1 MEVTGQYGSPIYYEE
16 SFKNAKRFGAD
27 EIYLRFDNDG
37 SSDGIATTDGFPLSS
52 LNEIEIRLGGVAVQ
66 RFSID
71 NLNIHI
77 DNDIYNEENPMEYI
91 ILQHIHRRHLY
102 GPIACVDGLIGP
114 LLWRR
119 GQGHAGG
126 DILLKDLLK
135 LVADENNDLTP
146 QTIII
151 KESIFF
157 EKDITGLMSLL
168 QKMRDELG

>member
-1 MEVTGQYGSPIYYEE
+1 V
-16 SFKNAKRFGAD
+16 
-27 EIYLRFDNDG
+27 
-37 SSDGIATTDGFPLSS
+37 DGI
-52 LNEIEIRLGGVAVQ
+52 
-66 RFSID
+66 
-71 NLNIHI
+71 
-77 DNDIYNEENPMEYI
+77 
-91 ILQHIHRRHLY
+91 
-102 GPIACVDGLIGP
+102 IGP

-126 DILLKDLLK
+126 DILLTDLLE

-168 QKMRDELG
+168 QKMRDEIG